1 MSYSFSNILIKM
13 STTNTRWNIHYAEQK
28 TDYTLKTNTESPQEI
43 GYDLQPGHI
52 YAFRFLY
59 FFY

>member
-1 MSYSFSNILIKM
+1 M
-13 STTNTRWNIHYAEQK
+13 STTNIRWDIHYAEWK
-28 TDYTLKTNTESPQEI
+28 TAYTLKINTESPQEI

>member
-1 MSYSFSNILIKM
+1 MKDSLYIK
-13 STTNTRWNIHYAEQK
+13 N
-28 TDYTLKTNTESPQEI
+28 NTESPQEM

-59 FFY
+59 FFYYTVIFINLLTDPSPIIPDY